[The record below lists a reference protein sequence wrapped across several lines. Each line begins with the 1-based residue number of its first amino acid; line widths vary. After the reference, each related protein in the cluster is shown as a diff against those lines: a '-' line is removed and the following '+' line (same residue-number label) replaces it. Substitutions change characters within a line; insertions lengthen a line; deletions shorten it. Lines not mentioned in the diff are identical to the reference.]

1 MASDVNQSAHGF
13 WLDVARMSRT
23 DTNELIDEYEQDVDE
38 IVAACD
44 GDVRAAL
51 RALLLLNEKLENAL
65 QLLSAKLAEHRPYRL
80 QLLH

>member
-1 MASDVNQSAHGF
+1 
-13 WLDVARMSRT
+13 MSRA
-23 DTNELIDEYEQDVDE
+23 DTNRLIDEYEQDVDE

-51 RALLLLNEKLENAL
+51 RALLHVNERLENAL
-65 QLLSAKLAEHRPYRL
+65 QLLNAKLADLQPYRL

>member
-1 MASDVNQSAHGF
+1 VLAVNQRAYGF
-13 WLDVARMSRT
+13 WLDVARMS
-23 DTNELIDEYEQDVDE
+23 LIDPTQLVDEYEQDVDE

-51 RALLLLNEKLENAL
+51 KALLLLNEKLENAL
-65 QLLSAKLAEHRPYRL
+65 QLLSAKLADHRPYRL

>member
-1 MASDVNQSAHGF
+1 
-13 WLDVARMSRT
+13 MSRT
-23 DTNELIDEYEQDVDE
+23 DTNELINEYEQDVDE

-65 QLLSAKLAEHRPYRL
+65 QLLSAKLADHGPCRL